1 MNFQSHSPAY
11 FPKREL
17 LTGEEANGDPQIF
30 VQGSPE
36 YADSL
41 PARYYGTNN
50 NSYLAQFFIL
60 ILRHELSKT
69 KEPLKNHDLF
79 LTTTI
84 KDDYEDTTGLSSKFP
99 EIAEPVFSSTE
110 YSTAFNIWSHMNPDT
125 FQFWAFALYHECVT
139 HKKEWMFSPLLSLSI
154 YRDELVSIPEASR
167 MLTPA
172 SPAGYERLFPR
183 KRATLLIE
191 DEEAYDRRLYFYNII
206 KSTGD
211 IAESLEIAQTLPLGL
226 LQELYAED
234 EIFSF

>member
-1 MNFQSHSPAY
+1 MNFQSHSPAD

-17 LTGEEANGDPQIF
+17 LTGAEANGDPQLF

-41 PARYYGTNN
+41 PAGYHGTSDNP
-50 NSYLAQFFIL
+50 YLAQFFIL
-60 ILRHELSKT
+60 VLRHELSRT
-69 KEPLKNHDLF
+69 KKSLKNHDLF

-84 KDDYEDTTGLSSKFP
+84 KDDYEDETGLSSKFP
-99 EIAEPVFSSTE
+99 EIAEQVFSATG
-110 YSTAFNIWSHMNPDT
+110 YSTAFNIWRHMNPNT
-125 FQFWAFALYHECVT
+125 FQFWSFALYYECVT

-154 YRDELVSIPEASR
+154 YRDELVSVPETTR
-167 MLTPA
+167 MLSSA
-172 SPAGYERLFPR
+172 SPIGYERFFPR

-211 IAESLEIAQTLPLGL
+211 IAKSLEIAQTLPLGL

-234 EIFSF
+234 EVFSL